1 MAQVTLPEKPLCVV
15 HGKGQLVASHALT
28 VGLEAVTLSTVSL
41 TGLHELTGF
50 YIGARGFSAMPV
62 GKSGTF
68 VILDD
73 PKWIARFINR
83 MGIQSEFTA
92 AELVS
97 FLSTQTR
104 RSLLTSHLLVAF
116 ENEPDSLAP
125 LKLEEDVIATT
136 VRQYTNLL
144 EWTESSA
151 AAVLALQNG
160 VSVATIHNRLR
171 IAREKGILEK
181 PGSGKRTL

>member
-1 MAQVTLPEKPLCVV
+1 
-15 HGKGQLVASHALT
+15 
-28 VGLEAVTLSTVSL
+28 VSL

-50 YIGARGFSAMPV
+50 YIGARGFSSIPV
-62 GKSGTF
+62 GQSTTLA
-68 VILDD
+68 ILDD
-73 PKWIARFINR
+73 PKWISRFINR
-83 MGIQSEFTA
+83 VGIQSEFTA
-92 AELVS
+92 VELAS

-116 ENEPDSLAP
+116 ENEPESLAP
-125 LKLEEDVIATT
+125 VKMEEDIIAKTA
-136 VRQYTNLL
+136 RYSNLL
-144 EWTESSA
+144 DWTESSA

>member
-1 MAQVTLPEKPLCVV
+1 MIEPRGPLPNLNGFHNPCGLTRYEMDIEV
-15 HGKGQLVASHALT
+15 HQQNGN
-28 VGLEAVTLSTVSL
+28 
-41 TGLHELTGF
+41 
-50 YIGARGFSAMPV
+50 P
-62 GKSGTF
+62 
-68 VILDD
+68 
-73 PKWIARFINR
+73 
-83 MGIQSEFTA
+83 EFTA

-116 ENEPDSLAP
+116 DNEPDSLAP
-125 LKLEEDVIATT
+125 LKLEEDVIAKT
-136 VRQYTNLL
+136 VRQYSNLL